1 MTLPHLL
8 RQRFILSL
16 ALPLLLPLALSSC
29 AELPRFPQMAA
40 PTTSGAI
47 ATDRLD
53 EATLGRLL
61 RDTPQTAGPALQS
74 QTARLL
80 ALGKRRSPAEQLQ
93 LAMLLLARGDAGDAE
108 LAQNLLEALRA
119 RADDVPM
126 RNFIT
131 LLQRDCAQQL
141 ALQQA
146 QKNVQTL
153 QKQID
158 QIKSL
163 ETQLQNRS
171 R

>member
-1 MTLPHLL
+1 M
-8 RQRFILSL
+8 LSL
-16 ALPLLLPLALSSC
+16 ALPLALSSC
-29 AELPRFPQMAA
+29 ADLPRFAQPSA
-40 PTTSGAI
+40 PTASGAI
-47 ATDRLD
+47 PIHRLD
-53 EATLGRLL
+53 AATLGRLL
-61 RDTPQTAGPALQS
+61 RDTPQTVGPALQS

-80 ALGKRRSPAEQLQ
+80 ALGKRRGGAEQLQ
-93 LAMLLLARGDAGDAE
+93 LAMLLLARGEAGDAE
-108 LAQNLLEALRA
+108 LAQNLLEGMRA

-131 LLQRDCAQQL
+131 LLRRDCAQQI

-146 QKNVQTL
+146 QKNVQAL

-163 ETQLQNRS
+163 ETELQNHS

>member
-1 MTLPHLL
+1 MTLPRFL

-16 ALPLLLPLALSSC
+16 ALPLALSSC
-29 AELPRFPQMAA
+29 AELPRLAQTTA
-40 PTTSGAI
+40 PTASGAVS
-47 ATDRLD
+47 TDRLD

-80 ALGKRRSPAEQLQ
+80 TLGKRRASAEQLQ
-93 LAMLLLARGDAGDAE
+93 LSMLLLARGDAGDAE

-126 RNFIT
+126 RNFIA

>member
-1 MTLPHLL
+1 MTLPRFL

-16 ALPLLLPLALSSC
+16 ALPLALSSC
-29 AELPRFPQMAA
+29 AELPRLAQTTA
-40 PTTSGAI
+40 PTASGLI
-47 ATDRLD
+47 PTDRLD

-80 ALGKRRSPAEQLQ
+80 TLGKRRASAEQLQ
-93 LAMLLLARGDAGDAE
+93 LSMLLLARGDAGDAE
-108 LAQNLLEALRA
+108 LAQNLLEGLRA

-126 RNFIT
+126 RNFIA

>member
-1 MTLPHLL
+1 
-8 RQRFILSL
+8 LSL
-16 ALPLLLPLALSSC
+16 TLAAC
-29 AELPRFPQMAA
+29 AELPRLTDLPVRPAA
-40 PTTSGAI
+40 SVQGS
-47 ATDRLD
+47 DRLD
-53 EATLGRLL
+53 DAAISRLL

-80 ALGKRRSPAEQLQ
+80 ALGKRRSAPEQLQ
-93 LAMLLLARGDAGDAE
+93 LAMLLLAHGEPGDAE
-108 LAQNLLEALRA
+108 LAQNLLDGLTGRAADPQARNLVAL
-119 RADDVPM
+119 
-126 RNFIT
+126 
-131 LLQRDCAQQL
+131 LLRDAAQQL

-146 QKNVQTL
+146 QKSAAAL

>member
-1 MTLPHLL
+1 MTLPRLL

-16 ALPLLLPLALSSC
+16 ALPLALSSC
-29 AELPRFPQMAA
+29 AELPRLAQTTA
-40 PTTSGAI
+40 PTASGSI
-47 ATDRLD
+47 PTDRLD

-80 ALGKRRSPAEQLQ
+80 TLGKRRASAEQLQ
-93 LAMLLLARGDAGDAE
+93 LSMLLLARGDAGDAE
-108 LAQNLLEALRA
+108 LAQNLLEGLRA

-126 RNFIT
+126 RNFIA